1 MVKYFCKNAH
11 KEIILLFFA
20 NDPCGH
26 VERCGLTALSRN
38 KFLQIKSESQKFFT
52 AKINWY
58 TVLISQLF
66 HSPQQHHH
74 SPSPPPPPHTHEDDS
89 SYHDSTRHTT
99 PLEPLSMPPQLANA
113 LEHIVAQ
120 LDILT
125 QVRDGGWR
133 SFCL

>member
-1 MVKYFCKNAH
+1 M
-11 KEIILLFFA
+11 
-20 NDPCGH
+20 
-26 VERCGLTALSRN
+26 
-38 KFLQIKSESQKFFT
+38 Q
-52 AKINWY
+52 AKPGVIN
-58 TVLISQLF
+58 VAPQLF
-66 HSPQQHHH
+66 HSPQQHHP
-74 SPSPPPPPHTHEDDS
+74 SPSPPPPPPHTHEDDS

-125 QVRDGGWR
+125 QVRDRDGGWR

>member
-1 MVKYFCKNAH
+1 M
-11 KEIILLFFA
+11 
-20 NDPCGH
+20 
-26 VERCGLTALSRN
+26 
-38 KFLQIKSESQKFFT
+38 KSELQNLRKFFT
-52 AKINWY
+52 TKINWY

-66 HSPQQHHH
+66 HSPQQHHP
-74 SPSPPPPPHTHEDDS
+74 SPSPPPPPPHTHEDDS

-125 QVRDGGWR
+125 QVRDREGGWR